1 MSPTVNDKK
10 PDPVVEAQATA
21 VQPAKPLYALE
32 LPRTTTERLA
42 RMKGQFAGLNL
53 GPEANDWFEL
63 RFLSQLKWYEAQAPR
78 QYWFYVVTRL
88 IAIVG
93 AIVTPALFAGPDAQI
108 GGITTHG
115 IAFVAGLAVAA
126 AVAIDSFLR
135 FGEHWRHFRTI
146 AELLKIEFSSLV
158 TMASPYDEHRTH
170 KRAFVEFVERSE
182 RIFRDDIRRY
192 MATVAPSGPSDGNK
206 GAGS

>member
-1 MSPTVNDKK
+1 MSPTVNEAK
-10 PDPVVEAQATA
+10 PDPSTQPQAAT
-21 VQPAKPLYALE
+21 VRPAKPRPTLE
-32 LPRTTTERLA
+32 LPRTTAERLA
-42 RMKGQFAGLNL
+42 RMRDQFAGLNL
-53 GPEANDWFEL
+53 GREANDWFEL
-63 RFLSQLKWYEAQAPR
+63 RFLSQLKWYEDQAPR

-93 AIVTPALFAGPDAQI
+93 AIVTPALFAGPDVQI

-158 TMASPYDEHRTH
+158 TMASPYDDHRTH
-170 KRAFVEFVERSE
+170 KRAFVDFVERCE

-192 MATVAPSGPSDGNK
+192 MATVAPAGPSDGNK
-206 GAGS
+206 GAGA